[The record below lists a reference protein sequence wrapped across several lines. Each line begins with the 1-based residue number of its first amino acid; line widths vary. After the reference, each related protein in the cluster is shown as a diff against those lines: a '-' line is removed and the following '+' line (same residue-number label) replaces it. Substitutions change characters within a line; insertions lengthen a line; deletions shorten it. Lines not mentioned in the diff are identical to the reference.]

1 MSVLNSI
8 SIGLCFAPLG
18 LCFVECTCI
27 YQEQFCLSFSGPK
40 LLSEL
45 DFNTRDEIAW
55 LLKKTKY
62 GLGGFKK
69 VAAEYGMKPFHIGVV
84 EDSSNPG
91 NEVLDYIMTSK
102 PDLTVYSFCK
112 TLKGDRFK
120 RCDIVQKLEDHFLVQ
135 EETAN
140 TAISSLFNISS
151 YFFE

>member
-1 MSVLNSI
+1 M
-8 SIGLCFAPLG
+8 
-18 LCFVECTCI
+18 
-27 YQEQFCLSFSGPK
+27 
-40 LLSEL
+40 
-45 DFNTRDEIAW
+45 
-55 LLKKTKY
+55 
-62 GLGGFKK
+62 
-69 VAAEYGMKPFHIGVV
+69 AAEYGMESLHIGVV

-91 NEVLDYIMTSK
+91 NEVLDYIVTSK

-120 RCDIVQKLEDHFLVQ
+120 RSDIVQKLEDHFLVQ